1 MEELG
6 LSGVDDLDG
15 KLKNIAPTHPPN
27 LHSFTLIFNSKI
39 ARIYINN
46 LDCV

>member
-6 LSGVDDLDG
+6 LCGVDDLDG
-15 KLKNIAPTHPPN
+15 KLQNIAPTHPPN
-27 LHSFTLIFNSKI
+27 SFTVIFNSKI
-39 ARIYINN
+39 ARIYINS